1 MRFIESKIVGKR
13 IVSLT
18 PLIDV
23 VFILLVFFML
33 VSNFN
38 QFNAITVNAPAPATR
53 QDNSMAGALLIRL
66 GEQGEIDIAGRP
78 VAWGQ
83 IREIVRQALTEKP
96 ERQVLIKPH
105 AELAIQQVVNLLDEL
120 AATGVTNFSFLR

>member
-53 QDNSMAGALLIRL
+53 PDNSMAGALLIRL
-66 GEQGEIDIAGRP
+66 DEQGEIDIAGRP
-78 VAWGQ
+78 VAWDQ
-83 IREIVRQALTEKP
+83 LREIVRQALAEKP

>member
-53 QDNSMAGALLIRL
+53 LDNSMAGALLIRL
-66 GEQGEIDIAGRP
+66 DEQGEIDIAGRP
-78 VAWGQ
+78 VAWDQ
-83 IREIVRQALTEKP
+83 LREIVRQALAEKP

>member
-1 MRFIESKIVGKR
+1 MKFIEAKTGGQR

-38 QFNAITVNAPAPATR
+38 QFNAITVNAPAPASKP
-53 QDNSMAGALLIRL
+53 DNKMEGALLIRL
-66 GEQGEIDIAGRP
+66 NEDGEIDIAGRP
-78 VAWGQ
+78 APWDEVAA
-83 IREIVRQALTEKP
+83 IVKKALAEKP

-105 AELAIQQVVNLLDEL
+105 ADLAIQEAVDLLDEL
-120 AATGVTNFSFLR
+120 AVTGITNFSFIQ

>member
-1 MRFIESKIVGKR
+1 MRFIKPKIIGKR

-66 GEQGEIDIAGRP
+66 GKQGEIDIAGRP
-78 VAWGQ
+78 VAWDQ
-83 IREIVRQALTEKP
+83 LREIVRQALAEKP

>member
-38 QFNAITVNAPAPATR
+38 QFNAIAVNAPAPATR

-66 GEQGEIDIAGRP
+66 DKQGEIDIAGRP
-78 VAWGQ
+78 VAWDQ
-83 IREIVRQALTEKP
+83 LREIVRQALAEKP